1 MTNTDPTIN
10 PRAPRRVLVQLQVIA
25 PGVATSALELAIQ
38 QDIEDTIR
46 GYNYTVTEVDV
57 TADHDPLAELM
68 DELEV
73 LRELERTR
81 TELAEARYWL
91 ARYEKLN
98 ISDLLDWPEEI

>member
-1 MTNTDPTIN
+1 MITNHLTN
-10 PRAPRRVLVQLQVIA
+10 PRASRLVLVQLQVIA
-25 PGVATSALELAIQ
+25 PGVATNALELAIE

-57 TADHDPLAELM
+57 IADHDPLAELM

-73 LRELERTR
+73 LRVLERTR

-91 ARYEKLN
+91 ARYEALN
-98 ISDLLDWPEEI
+98 VTDLLDWPEEI

>member
-1 MTNTDPTIN
+1 MTTNHLTN
-10 PRAPRRVLVQLQVIA
+10 PRASRRVLVQLQVIA
-25 PGVATSALELAIQ
+25 PGLTANALELAIE

-73 LRELERTR
+73 LRVLERTR

-91 ARYEKLN
+91 ARYEALN
-98 ISDLLDWPEEI
+98 ISNLLEYSDEI